1 MEVTFA
7 DDTVL
12 FLSDKNIYTLFASTS
27 VELGNVST
35 CFKSNKLSLNVD
47 KTKRLSFHPPSKMQL
62 LPQTLRN
69 LLIDIYIYIY
79 IYIYTY
85 IYIIYVYIYIYIN
98 INIPNIVKDRERNG
112 KL

>member
-1 MEVTFA
+1 MKVTFA

-12 FLSDKNIYTLFASTS
+12 FLSDKNIYTHFASTS

-35 CFKSNKLSLNVD
+35 CFKSKKLSLNVD

-79 IYIYTY
+79 TY
-85 IYIIYVYIYIYIN
+85 IYYIYVYIYIIYIY
-98 INIPNIVKDRERNG
+98 IHKYTKYRERS
-112 KL
+112 

>member
-35 CFKSNKLSLNVD
+35 CFKSNKLSVNVD

-79 IYIYTY
+79 IYIYY
-85 IYIIYVYIYIYIN
+85 ICIYIYIN